1 MRHTLS
7 KTIRNHTAIA
17 VVDSRGVDVTTQ
29 TVETATRPAGK
40 ETTIT
45 VVVVPITAGD
55 EAATAADEVAYPNH
69 LTRPTSLYAIDA
81 EVIIIG
87 QRIVELRN
95 TCVTSTK
102 RALRTRT
109 RRQT

>member
-7 KTIRNHTAIA
+7 KTTRNHTAIA
-17 VVDSRGVDVTTQ
+17 VVGSRGVDVITQ
-29 TVETATRPAGK
+29 TAEMATQLAGK

-45 VVVVPITAGD
+45 VVVVPITAGV

-81 EVIIIG
+81 AVTIIG

-95 TCVTSTK
+95 TCATSTK
-102 RALRTRT
+102 RASRTRT